1 VLTLHMFRHGDTE
14 ASGDGVFCGEL
25 DIPLAPSGLAQA
37 ERLGLRG
44 AALRPDALYVSPKLR
59 ARQTIEPLARRTGLT
74 PVVREGLHEIA
85 YGSWDGRHEA
95 EIRASEPAAYA
106 AWVTDPALHPP
117 PNGGENA
124 FAISARAMHVL
135 EEIRLTH
142 PNQTVLL
149 VSHKATIR
157 VITCA
162 LLGLYVG
169 RFRDRVACPTASLTT
184 FQFSDRGP
192 ILVRIGETSHLSD

>member
-1 VLTLHMFRHGDTE
+1 MLTLHMFRHGDTE
-14 ASGDGVFCGEL
+14 ASGEGIFCGEL
-25 DIPLAPSGLAQA
+25 DIPLATTGFQQA
-37 ERLGLRG
+37 ERVGARG
-44 AALRPDALYVSPKLR
+44 AALKPDALYVSTKLR
-59 ARQTIEPLARRTGLT
+59 ARQTIEPLARLTGLT
-74 PVVREGLHEIA
+74 PVARDGLREIA
-85 YGSWDGRHEA
+85 YGSWDGR
-95 EIRASEPAAYA
+95 SEKEVQTTEPSAYS
-106 AWVTDPALHPP
+106 AWALDPALHPP

-135 EEIRLTH
+135 EEIRLAH

-162 LLGLYVG
+162 LLGLYIG

-184 FQFSDRGP
+184 FEFAARGP
-192 ILVRIGETSHLSD
+192 MLVRIGDTSHLD

>member
-1 VLTLHMFRHGDTE
+1 MLTLHMFRHGDTE

-25 DIPLAPSGLAQA
+25 DIPLAKSGHEQA
-37 ERLGLRG
+37 ERVGKRG
-44 AALRPDALYVSPKLR
+44 ASLKPDALYVSPKLR
-59 ARQTIEPLARRTGLT
+59 ARQTMEPVARLTGLT

-85 YGSWDGRHEA
+85 YGSWDGRHEKD
-95 EIRASEPAAYA
+95 IKKDEPTAYA
-106 AWVTDPALHPP
+106 AWATDPALHPP

-124 FAISARAMHVL
+124 FAISARAMQVL
-135 EEIRLTH
+135 EDIRLAH
-142 PNQTVLL
+142 ANQTVLL

-169 RFRDRVACPTASLTT
+169 RFRDRVACPTASLTS
-184 FQFSDRGP
+184 FEFAERGP
-192 ILVRIGETSHLSD
+192 MLVRIGETTHLE

>member
-1 VLTLHMFRHGDTE
+1 MLTLHMFRHGDTE
-14 ASGDGVFCGEL
+14 ASADGVFCGEL
-25 DIPLAPSGLAQA
+25 DIPLAKSGLEQA
-37 ERLGLRG
+37 ERVGVRG
-44 AALRPDALYVSPKLR
+44 AGLKPDALYVSPKIR
-59 ARQTIEPLARRTGLT
+59 AQQTMAPVARLTGLT
-74 PVVREGLHEIA
+74 PVVRDGLHEIA
-85 YGSWDGRHEA
+85 YGSWDGRSEKDV
-95 EIRASEPAAYA
+95 RASEPAAYS
-106 AWVTDPALHPP
+106 AWALDPALHPP

-135 EEIRLTH
+135 EEIRLAH

-169 RFRDRVACPTASLTT
+169 RFRDRVSCPTASLTT
-184 FQFSDRGP
+184 FDFADRGP
-192 ILVRIGETSHLSD
+192 MLVRIGDTAHLE

>member
-1 VLTLHMFRHGDTE
+1 MFRHGDTE
-14 ASGDGVFCGEL
+14 ASADGVFCGEL
-25 DIPLAPSGLAQA
+25 DIPLAKTGFEQA
-37 ERLGLRG
+37 ERVGIRG

-59 ARQTIEPLARRTGLT
+59 ARQTIEPVARRTGKT
-74 PVVREGLHEIA
+74 PIVREGLHEIA
-85 YGSWDGRHEA
+85 YGSWDGRSESD
-95 EIRASEPAAYA
+95 IRAKEPLAYA

-117 PNGGENA
+117 PGGENA
-124 FAISARAMHVL
+124 FAIAARAMQVL
-135 EEIRLTH
+135 EDIRLAH
-142 PNQTVLL
+142 PNETVLL

-184 FQFSDRGP
+184 FTFAERGP
-192 ILVRIGETSHLSD
+192 MLVRIGDTTHLE

>member
-1 VLTLHMFRHGDTE
+1 MLTLHMFRHGDTE

-25 DIPLAPSGLAQA
+25 DIPLAKTGFEQA
-37 ERLGLRG
+37 ERVGIRG
-44 AALRPDALYVSPKLR
+44 AALKPDALYVSPKLR
-59 ARQTIEPLARRTGLT
+59 ARQTIEPVARRTGLVPT
-74 PVVREGLHEIA
+74 IREGLHEIA
-85 YGSWDGRHEA
+85 YGSWDGRHEK
-95 EIRASEPAAYA
+95 EIKETEPVAYA
-106 AWVTDPALHPP
+106 AWGTDPALHPP

-124 FAISARAMHVL
+124 FAISARAMQVL
-135 EEIRLTH
+135 EDIRLAH

-184 FQFSDRGP
+184 FHFEARGP
-192 ILVRIGETSHLSD
+192 MLVRIGETTHLE

>member
-1 VLTLHMFRHGDTE
+1 MLTLHMFRHGDTD

-25 DIPLAPSGLAQA
+25 DIPLAKSGFEQA
-37 ERLGLRG
+37 ERVGMRG
-44 AALRPDALYVSPKLR
+44 ANLKPDALYVSPKLR
-59 ARQTIEPLARRTGLT
+59 ARQTMDPVARLTGHT

-85 YGSWDGRHEA
+85 YGSWDGRHEK
-95 EIRASEPAAYA
+95 EIKASEPAAYA
-106 AWVTDPALHPP
+106 SWGTDPALHPP
-117 PNGGENA
+117 PQGENA
-124 FAISARAMHVL
+124 FAISARAMQVL
-135 EEIRLTH
+135 EDIRLAH
-142 PNQTVLL
+142 ANQTVLL

-184 FQFSDRGP
+184 FQFAERGP
-192 ILVRIGETSHLSD
+192 MLVRIGETTHLE

>member
-1 VLTLHMFRHGDTE
+1 MLTLHMFRHGDTE
-14 ASGDGVFCGEL
+14 ASGDGTFCGEL
-25 DIPLAPSGLAQA
+25 DIPLAEAGKAQA
-37 ERLGLRG
+37 ARVGIRG
-44 AALRPDALYVSPKLR
+44 AALKPDALYVSPKLR
-59 ARQTIEPLARRTGLT
+59 ARQTIEPVARLTGLT

-85 YGSWDGRHEA
+85 YGSWDGRHES
-95 EIRASEPAAYA
+95 EIKANEPKAYA
-106 AWVTDPALHPP
+106 SWVTDPALHPP

-124 FAISARAMHVL
+124 FAISARAMQVL
-135 EEIRLTH
+135 EDIRLGH
-142 PNQTVLL
+142 ANQTVLL

-184 FQFSDRGP
+184 FQFTERGP
-192 ILVRIGETSHLSD
+192 MLVRIGETSHLD